1 MTQINIGIMDYGL
14 GNLYNVQRAFHYL
27 GVNATISGS
36 PDELLAMDKIVLP
49 GVGAFGEGMKNLSK
63 NGLNEALMELSKQG
77 KSILGIC
84 LGMQLLLTESEEYG
98 LHRGLDLIKGR
109 VIRFPFSLSP
119 DKNLKV
125 PQISWNTLLYSEN
138 QMENR
143 WENTLLKGLTDRAYM
158 YFVHSYFA
166 QVEDPVYSIAV
177 TQYGDTTYTS
187 VIQRENI
194 MGCQF
199 HPERSGEVG
208 LKILQN
214 FILEPS

>member
-1 MTQINIGIMDYGL
+1 MAKVKIGIVDYGL
-14 GNLYNVQRAFHYL
+14 GNLFNVQRALDYL
-27 GVNATISGS
+27 DATSIISGS
-36 PDELLAMDKIVLP
+36 PEELSKTDKIVLP
-49 GVGAFGEGMKNLSK
+49 GVGAFEEGMKNLSK
-63 NGLNEALMELSKQG
+63 SGLKETLIESGNQG
-77 KSILGIC
+77 KPILGIC
-84 LGMQLLLTESEEYG
+84 LGMQLLLSESEEHG
-98 LHRGLDLIKGR
+98 LNSGLDLIKGR
-109 VIRFPFSLSP
+109 VIRFPSSLSP

-125 PQISWNTLLYSEN
+125 PQISWNTLSYSESQKEN
-138 QMENR
+138 Q
-143 WENTLLKGLTDRAYM
+143 WENTLLNGLTDQAYM

-177 TQYGDTTYTS
+177 TQYGDTTYAS

-194 MGCQF
+194 VGCQF